1 MPRRYRIYLLSA
13 QSILSYAKE
22 EDGTVTIALNRDAT
36 RRCVVPGRQEQEE
49 NALFFQIQCALHGDG
64 FTPTEESGVVE
75 DLSAV
80 LCYVDFSGIFD
91 RSPASPRVAR
101 LQALAEELF
110 RPEGVTLD
118 LGTVPDSTPPLSA
131 PTP

>member
-1 MPRRYRIYLLSA
+1 M
-13 QSILSYAKE
+13 
-22 EDGTVTIALNRDAT
+22 
-36 RRCVVPGRQEQEE
+36 
-49 NALFFQIQCALHGDG
+49 
-64 FTPTEESGVVE
+64 E

-91 RSPASPRVAR
+91 RNGVSPRVAR

-118 LGTVPDSTPPLSA
+118 LGARPPGSTPPLNA